1 MKKELQQKIDAPY
14 SKDSVQQSL
23 YGVLLQKRNF
33 HLMANGRLAEAK
45 NAKSSDDLIWTEHK
59 KKPLEYENRRKW
71 PENCGRC
78 NKNHVFFEHK
88 VGRICDN
95 LQANLHCISIKT

>member
-33 HLMANGRLAEAK
+33 YLMANGCLAEAK
-45 NAKSSDDLIWTEHK
+45 NAKSSDDLIRTEHK

-71 PENCGRC
+71 HRNCGMC
-78 NKNHVFFEHK
+78 NKKHVFFEHK